1 MKSYAFCGKDGCR
14 PLGTGKSHASRLGIV
29 AAVGLAP
36 RCRNHSADVRKV
48 QAALNRFPA
57 HEGGPNPQLVV
68 DGICGPKTS
77 AAIRKFQTKQF
88 GASEADGIVDVGRLT
103 DRRLGG
109 PATTYSNLTAEMQSH
124 IPRVKAIIS
133 IARSALAAAER
144 FKQGDGGHSFGFGE
158 ASWNKLV
165 KHFQVDKFPSWQAQI
180 RWINSIYIG
189 METAIGYIPQGVI
202 ALADE
207 PDGSSVGAYAFTF
220 AGGYHLSER
229 NKTWQGLPRGTVY
242 LCARMQELN
251 RDAFAYVLIHEFAH
265 YVGPPGDSGNEI
277 DDHAYKHKPP
287 KYDHLLPW
295 QRVHNADCYSQFA
308 FETVG
313 KPFDLNAQVT

>member
-1 MKSYAFCGKDGCR
+1 MKSYAFCGKDGCKPVSPGQPR
-14 PLGTGKSHASRLGIV
+14 PSRLGIV
-29 AAVGLAP
+29 AAVGLAA
-36 RCRNHSADVRKV
+36 RCRNQATDVRKV
-48 QAALNRFPA
+48 QIALNRFPA
-57 HEGGPNPQLVV
+57 HEGGPDPKLAE
-68 DGICGPKTS
+68 DGICGSKTS

-109 PATTYSNLTAEMQSH
+109 AATAYRDLTAEMKSH
-124 IPRVKAIIS
+124 IPRVQSIIT
-133 IARSALAAAER
+133 IARSALVAAER
-144 FKQGDGGHSFGFGE
+144 FKLGGGGQSFGFGE
-158 ASWNKLV
+158 TSWNKLV
-165 KHFQVDKFPSWQAQI
+165 KHFQVDKFPSWQAQL

-207 PDGSSVGAYAFTF
+207 PDISSVGAYAFTF

-251 RDAFAYVLIHEFAH
+251 RDAFAYVLIHELAH
-265 YVGPPGDSGNEI
+265 YVGPTGDSGNDI

-308 FETVG
+308 FEAVG
-313 KPFDLNAQVT
+313 KPFDLNAHVT